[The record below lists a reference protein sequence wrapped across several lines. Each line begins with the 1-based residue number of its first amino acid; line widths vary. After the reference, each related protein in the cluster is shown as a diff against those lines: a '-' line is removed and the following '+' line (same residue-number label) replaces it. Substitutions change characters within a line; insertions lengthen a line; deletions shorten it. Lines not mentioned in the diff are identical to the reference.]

1 MSSTNTSASDSL
13 LLTSSRVAYQESAWP
28 FSVAGGTVPSE
39 LTTPG
44 SGALRIGRRGDVS
57 VAERVCAASPLR
69 LLTPRNHGGAAW
81 VFTSSFGG
89 GLVDG
94 DRQFLDVE
102 VGAGAS
108 AYLSTQASTKVYRS
122 VRGATVEL
130 RARVDEQALLVLAP
144 DPVVCFAD
152 SRFHQRQEFDLAA
165 SASLVAVDW
174 VTSGRRESGE
184 RWAFASYTSHLIARL
199 DRRLVVHDAM
209 ALRRE
214 DGDLGAR
221 MGRFDVLAIVL
232 VLGTPLLP
240 HATALVHGLENEPV
254 RRTPSLLAVATP
266 VTHQQFGTVGCVLRI
281 AGQSVEAVG
290 VSIRSALSFVP
301 PLLGDDPWLRKW

>member
-1 MSSTNTSASDSL
+1 MSATPAGSA
-13 LLTSSRVAYQESAWP
+13 
-28 FSVAGGTVPSE
+28 PSE
-39 LTTPG
+39 PFAPG
-44 SGALRIGRRGDVS
+44 CGALRIARRGGSS

-69 LLTPRNHGGAAW
+69 LLTPRNHGDAAW

-94 DRQFLDVE
+94 DRQMIDME
-102 VGAGAS
+102 VGPGAS

-122 VRGATVEL
+122 VQGASVEL
-130 RARVDEQALLVLAP
+130 RARVDEQALLIVAP

-152 SRFHQRQEFDLAA
+152 SRFSQRQEFDLAG
-165 SASLVAVDW
+165 SGSLVVVDW

-184 RWAFASYTSHLIARL
+184 RWSFAHYASRLIARL
-199 DRRLVVHDAM
+199 DRTLVVHDAV

-214 DGDLGAR
+214 DGDLAAR

-240 HATALVHGLENEPV
+240 HAASLVEELETEPV
-254 RRTPSLLAVATP
+254 RRTPSQLTVATP
-266 VTHQQFGTVGCVLRI
+266 VAHPQLGTVGCVLRI
-281 AGQSVEAVG
+281 AGQSVESVG
-290 VSIRSALSFVP
+290 RSIRSALSFVP
-301 PLLGDDPWLRKW
+301 PLLGDDPWARKW

>member
-1 MSSTNTSASDSL
+1 MSLS
-13 LLTSSRVAYQESAWP
+13 LTSSRVVSLEPGRTSAP
-28 FSVAGGTVPSE
+28 AGGAASAHQG
-39 LTTPG
+39 TPVTPATAG
-44 SGALRIGRRGDVS
+44 SGALRVVRRGERS

-69 LLTPRNHGGAAW
+69 LLTPRNHGDAAW

-94 DRQFLDVE
+94 DRQVLDVE

-122 VRGATVEL
+122 LRGAAAEL
-130 RARVDEQALLVLAP
+130 RARVDEQALLVVAP

-152 SRFHQRQEFDLAA
+152 SRFHQRQEFELAR
-165 SASLVAVDW
+165 SGSLVVVDW

-184 RWAFASYTSHLIARL
+184 RWAFAHYTSRLIARV
-199 DRRLVVHDAM
+199 DGTLVVHDAV

-240 HATALVHGLENEPV
+240 HATALVADLETEPV
-254 RRTPSLLAVATP
+254 RRAASLLAVAGA
-266 VTHQQFGTVGCVLRI
+266 VTHRREGNLGCVLRI
-281 AGQSVEAVG
+281 AGPSVEDVG
-290 VSIRSALSFVP
+290 RSIRSALSFVP
-301 PLLGDDPWLRKW
+301 VLLGDDPWLRKW

>member
-1 MSSTNTSASDSL
+1 MPADPL
-13 LLTSSRVAYQESAWP
+13 
-28 FSVAGGTVPSE
+28 
-39 LTTPG
+39 TPG
-44 SGALRIGRRGDVS
+44 SGALRIERRGSVS
-57 VAERVCAASPLR
+57 VAERVCAVSPLR
-69 LLTPRNHGGAAW
+69 LLTPRNHGDAAW
-81 VFTSSFGG
+81 VFTSSLGG

-94 DRQFLDVE
+94 DRQSLDVE
-102 VGAGAS
+102 VGARAS
-108 AYLSTQASTKVYRS
+108 LYLSTQASTKVYRS
-122 VRGATVEL
+122 VRGATVDL
-130 RARVDEQALLVLAP
+130 RARIDEQALLVVAP

-165 SASLVAVDW
+165 SGSLVVVDW

-184 RWAFASYTSHLIARL
+184 RWAFAGYTSRLIARL
-199 DRRLVVHDAM
+199 DRTLVVHDAV

-214 DGDLGAR
+214 DGGLGAR

-240 HATALVHGLENEPV
+240 HATALVNGLEREPV

-266 VTHQQFGTVGCVLRI
+266 VMHQQSGSVGCVLRI

-290 VSIRSALSFVP
+290 RSVRSALSFVP
-301 PLLGDDPWLRKW
+301 PLLGDDPWSRKW

>member
-1 MSSTNTSASDSL
+1 MQPSVSL
-13 LLTSSRVAYQESAWP
+13 SLTPSRAV
-28 FSVAGGTVPSE
+28 SVGPARSFAAGGAVPFHPA
-39 LTTPG
+39 TPAGPAAAG
-44 SGALRIGRRGDVS
+44 SGALRVVRRGNLS

-69 LLTPRNHGGAAW
+69 LLTPRNHGDAAW

-94 DRQFLDVE
+94 DRQFLEVE

-108 AYLSTQASTKVYRS
+108 AYLSSQASTKVYRS
-122 VRGATVEL
+122 VHGATVEL
-130 RARVDEQALLVLAP
+130 QARVDEDALLVVAP

-152 SRFHQRQEFDLAA
+152 SRYQQRQEFDLAA
-165 SASLVAVDW
+165 SGSLVVVDW

-184 RWAFASYTSHLIARL
+184 RWAFAHYTSRMIARL
-199 DRRLVVHDAM
+199 DGTLVVHDAV

-214 DGDLGAR
+214 DGNLAAR

-232 VLGTPLLP
+232 VLGSPLLS
-240 HATALVHGLENEPV
+240 HATALVNGLEHEPV
-254 RRTPSLLAVATP
+254 RRTSSLMAVATP
-266 VTHQQFGTVGCVLRI
+266 VTHQQTGTLGCVLRI

-290 VSIRSALSFVP
+290 RSIRTALSFIP
-301 PLLGDDPWLRKW
+301 PLLGDDPWSRKW